1 MEKFCLRWSEFGA
14 NVTHSF
20 GDLRKKG
27 QLFDVTISTDDDDD
41 SNTANL
47 LAHKGPFTY
56 DIPPPCHCRTHATYM
71 YTLFCP
77 VRVEVGSGK
86 LRSSVESTL
95 GRNFTPPTSTLTG

>member
-1 MEKFCLRWSEFGA
+1 MGSLEKFCLRWSEFGA

-47 LAHKGPFTY
+47 LAHKGTFTY
-56 DIPPPCHCRTHATYM
+56 DVHLP
-71 YTLFCP
+71 
-77 VRVEVGSGK
+77 
-86 LRSSVESTL
+86 
-95 GRNFTPPTSTLTG
+95 

>member
-1 MEKFCLRWSEFGA
+1 MGSLEKFCLRWSEFGA

-27 QLFDVTISTDDDDD
+27 QLFDVTISTDDDND

-56 DIPPPCHCRTHATYM
+56 DDPHLVTVALTQPICTPYFVP
-71 YTLFCP
+71 
-77 VRVEVGSGK
+77 
-86 LRSSVESTL
+86 L
-95 GRNFTPPTSTLTG
+95 G